1 VTREEFREGWNLLVV
16 QPWGRRY
23 STSVKGDKSTAATQ
37 QAFYFKRLERYGGDM
52 WKVTCEIL
60 GAGDHW
66 PSIDEIRATI
76 NASLPSRYQSYR
88 MDGWAE
94 QPEAMIRIQSYCD
107 TNDCTILEGA
117 EAIRPSLI
125 ADDADHEDIAYL
137 DQLIANLRAHRASV
151 AVRRQEKAAGR

>member
-60 GAGDHW
+60 GATRFG
-66 PSIDEIRATI
+66 
-76 NASLPSRYQSYR
+76 
-88 MDGWAE
+88 
-94 QPEAMIRIQSYCD
+94 
-107 TNDCTILEGA
+107 
-117 EAIRPSLI
+117 RPSMRVYRHGI
-125 ADDADHEDIAYL
+125 SHIGWT
-137 DQLIANLRAHRASV
+137 
-151 AVRRQEKAAGR
+151 AGQSNRKQ